1 MNARRFAFASV
12 LLAATLLAPQIF
24 AHCQIPCG
32 IYGDETRFDLMEE
45 HVTTIEKSMN
55 EINQI
60 GAAGDKNYNQLVR
73 WVDNK
78 EHHAAEL
85 TDIVTFYFLAQRI
98 KPTDSGDEKAYTK
111 YQKELELLHHIMVY
125 AMKAKQTT
133 DLANVEKLRGLIAD
147 FKASYLGEHGHAH

>member
-98 KPTDSGDEKAYTK
+98 KPVAEDAGEARAK
-111 YQKELELLHHIMVY
+111 YMHELELLHGMIVQ
-125 AMKAKQTT
+125 AMKATQTT
-133 DLANVEKLRGLIAD
+133 DTAHCDALRDLIGR
-147 FKASYLGEHGHAH
+147 FKTSYMGEHSH